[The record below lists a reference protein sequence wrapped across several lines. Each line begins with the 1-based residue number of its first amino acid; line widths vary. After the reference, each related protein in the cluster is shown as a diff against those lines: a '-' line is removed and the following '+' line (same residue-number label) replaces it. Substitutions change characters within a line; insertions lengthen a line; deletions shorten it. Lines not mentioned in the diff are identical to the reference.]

1 MNPSKRR
8 VLRRFRCFSRAAF
21 TMALLSRWSRD
32 SSATT
37 SAASCLS
44 ARDVSFLAAARSRTA
59 RSTVAA
65 AYGLRRPRWDRA
77 QGVAYLSLRHSK
89 RPPSTAFSSTE
100 SSQTCRAVSGNC
112 RLRFESAPSPRPSS
126 GGGGA
131 LVAPRRREAGLGRPS
146 SGRRRKR
153 GSLPR
158 RRRLGGPPERASSY
172 FFEPRRAAVARQH
185 W

>member
-89 RPPSTAFSSTE
+89 RPPSTASSTE

-112 RLRFESAPSPRPSS
+112 RLRFESTPPPRPSS
-126 GGGGA
+126 GGVARLLLHHVEKQASAALQVGDGA
-131 LVAPRRREAGLGRPS
+131 SAILPAVAVSEAR
-146 SGRRRKR
+146 
-153 GSLPR
+153 
-158 RRRLGGPPERASSY
+158 RASKFY
-172 FFEPRRAAVARQH
+172 FRTAARRSRATAL
-185 W
+185 